1 MRGHGFETHQLQHLV
16 LEVLACTYCN
26 NLLQDFIEA
35 IEALPEFDKPLYFGL
50 PENIER
56 SSQRM
61 ISSQVVTQL
70 RVLKRADAKASKFD
84 KDVWA
89 NELGP
94 LLNLW
99 KKLNTVSLS
108 FASTTRKH
116 SSRMRTA
123 RLSTVSLDI
132 PSLTLKK

>member
-1 MRGHGFETHQLQHLV
+1 M
-16 LEVLACTYCN
+16 
-26 NLLQDFIEA
+26 LQDFIEA

-99 KKLNTVSLS
+99 KKLNTVS
-108 FASTTRKH
+108 
-116 SSRMRTA
+116 
-123 RLSTVSLDI
+123 
-132 PSLTLKK
+132 PSLKPASVYFVIEFL

>member
-1 MRGHGFETHQLQHLV
+1 M
-16 LEVLACTYCN
+16 
-26 NLLQDFIEA
+26 QDFIEA

-99 KKLNTVSLS
+99 KKLNTVS
-108 FASTTRKH
+108 
-116 SSRMRTA
+116 
-123 RLSTVSLDI
+123 
-132 PSLTLKK
+132 PSLKPSEVYFIV

>member
-1 MRGHGFETHQLQHLV
+1 M
-16 LEVLACTYCN
+16 YCN
-26 NLLQDFIEA
+26 YLLQDFIEA

-99 KKLNTVSLS
+99 KKLNTVSLLFS
-108 FASTTRKH
+108 PTNIFGDLIFDTLHKNSLSVFFCPST
-116 SSRMRTA
+116 
-123 RLSTVSLDI
+123 I
-132 PSLTLKK
+132 